1 MAAQLRRMMKEK
13 EIIYTVGVGD
23 ALAAKIACATEG
35 IDAILSSGFSVSA
48 CMYGL
53 PDAEFYTRSEN
64 ALAVKAMCDVSNKPI
79 IADID
84 TGYGNAVTVIH
95 SVNEFEKAGAAA
107 VIIEDQV
114 SPKRCPISVNTE
126 NKLISLKEAVGKIRA
141 AVENRL
147 NKDTVIIARTDSPT
161 YEMALE
167 RALAFKE
174 VGADAIQIYSGAYND
189 AAGAK
194 RIQEEVGLP
203 LSLIVCGRL
212 EVWTKEDIEFI
223 KPKFAQFALA
233 PVNVATKAM
242 MDACAYIGKNKTT
255 VGMPTQS
262 VEHMVIQ
269 NLLGMDRVEKLQLEY
284 LPSEEEL

>member
-1 MAAQLRRMMKEK
+1 MNNKKMASELRRMMKEK
-13 EIIYTVGVGD
+13 DIIYTIGVGD
-23 ALAAKIACATEG
+23 ALSAKIVSVTEG

-48 CMYGL
+48 FIYGL
-53 PDAEFYTRSEN
+53 PDAEYYTRSEN
-64 ALAVKAMCDVSNKPI
+64 ALAVKAMCDVSTKPL

-114 SPKRCPISVNTE
+114 SPKRCPISVKTE
-126 NKLISLKEAVGKIRA
+126 NKLISLKEAAGKIRA
-141 AVENRL
+141 ACENRL
-147 NKDTVIIARTDSPT
+147 NKDTVIIARTDSPS

-174 VGADAIQIYSGAYND
+174 AGADAIQIFSGAYKD

-194 RIQEEVGLP
+194 RIQQEVGVP

-212 EVWTKEDIEFI
+212 ESWTKEDIEFI
-223 KPKFAQFALA
+223 NPKFAQFALV

-242 MDACAYIGKNKTT
+242 IDACKYVGQHKTT
-255 VGMPTQS
+255 IGMKTEPADN
-262 VEHMVIQ
+262 MVIQ
-269 NLLGMDRVEKLQLEY
+269 NLL
-284 LPSEEEL
+284 